1 MSDRK
6 DLGSQL
12 EGLFSDISDIALE
25 LEAQK
30 EEAVFGPTEAEIGEG
45 EREVPPTSHLV
56 REATLREERR
66 RLLQIG
72 LCLLLIIVIIIVGM
86 AVGLWL
92 LGHAPVR

>member
-6 DLGSQL
+6 DLGNQL

-30 EEAVFGPTEAEIGEG
+30 EEAVFAPTQAEIA
-45 EREVPPTSHLV
+45 EREAPPASVLAW
-56 REATLREERR
+56 EATRREERR

-72 LCLLLIIVIIIVGM
+72 LCLLLIIVIIMVGIAVGM
-86 AVGLWL
+86 WL